1 MIELMKHLENGK
13 TLGYVTL
20 AAVIFTIITH
30 LMFKKHRYV
39 KYFPG
44 LIITAIGV
52 YSLYKVSDN
61 LTANASV
68 SGMLMFL
75 MGFLGG
81 IIALFTA
88 LIIGIYEK
96 PRRIKKAKKVK
107 EKEDNESKQIND
119 HDMKIV
125 NKVEEEKEVKL
136 LEANEDK
143 EVDSRNE
150 VGLMN
155 DIIEE

>member
-1 MIELMKHLENGK
+1 MIEFMKHLENGK

-20 AAVIFTIITH
+20 AAVIITIATH
-30 LMFKKHRYV
+30 LMFRKHRYV

-96 PRRIKKAKKVK
+96 PRRIKKVKKVK
-107 EKEDNESKQIND
+107 ENKDNESIQIND

-125 NKVEEEKEVKL
+125 NKVKEV
-136 LEANEDK
+136 NESK

-150 VGLMN
+150 VGLMK